1 MPHESRHAAS
11 SSVHVAPPPTLAIS
25 SHLQSIGSEKQRLE
39 KFSHLSTFSK
49 FHAGAA
55 SAIVV
60 QRVWRSHISRVIQN
74 DLKHLQRLVVLER
87 SVLTVQRCWRGHLGR
102 CEACGLAGKSRD
114 NVPHWHTAL
123 PDAALIRCDY
133 P

>member
-1 MPHESRHAAS
+1 MQHEARHATP
-11 SSVHVAPPPTLAIS
+11 SSVHVAPPPTLGIS

-39 KFSHLSTFSK
+39 KFSHLTTFSK

-55 SAIVV
+55 SAMII
-60 QRVWRSHISRVIQN
+60 QRVWRSHISRLIQS
-74 DLKHLQRLVVLER
+74 DLQHLQRLVLLEG

-102 CEACGLAGKSRD
+102 FEACGLLGKPL
-114 NVPHWHTAL
+114 NHKPVAL
-123 PDAALIRCDY
+123 TPRT